1 MIQANMLEAK
11 TELSKLIKLLE
22 TGQVDVVY
30 IARNNVPVA
39 QLTAVD
45 LPAATKRVGVAKGKF
60 SIPDGFD
67 IWDAEVEDMFEG
79 IV

>member
-22 TGQVDVVY
+22 TGQEDVVY

-45 LPAATKRVGVAKGKF
+45 LPADTKRIGAAKGKF
-60 SIPDGFD
+60 SIPDNFD
-67 IWDAEVEDMFEG
+67 AWDVEVEDMFEG
-79 IV
+79 MV

>member
-22 TGQVDVVY
+22 TGQEDVVY

-39 QLTAVD
+39 QLTALD
-45 LPAATKRVGVAKGKF
+45 LPTNTKRIGAAKGKF
-60 SIPDGFD
+60 SIPDDFD
-67 IWDAEVEDMFEG
+67 TWDAEVENMFEEMA
-79 IV
+79 

>member
-22 TGQVDVVY
+22 TGQEDVVY

-45 LPAATKRVGVAKGKF
+45 LPANTKRIGAAKGKF
-60 SIPDGFD
+60 SIPGDFD
-67 IWDAEVEDMFEG
+67 TWDAEVEDMFEG